1 MEDSRAVQKQLQ
13 VIMSKYSTLTINPNR
28 LIDAIHST
36 AKWGAKGVWGP
47 KPTDTGVCR
56 LALSDFDKQVRDW
69 FIGELGLLKC
79 QIKIDQMGNIF
90 GIYPGKNP
98 GLPTGIGS
106 HLDTQPN
113 GGRYDGIYGV
123 LSGLEVL
130 KTFQDNNYVPN
141 YPIAVVNWT
150 NEEGAR
156 FPQSIISSSVWA
168 GLVPLQHG
176 LNLKSLDD
184 IPVTLGDELVR
195 IGYNGTTPAS
205 YKENPLAA
213 HFEIH
218 IEQGPVLQNE
228 QKEIGVVT
236 GVQAYEWNRVTIKG
250 QSAHAGTTP
259 MNTRSD
265 ALQIASMCILKGIEI
280 ANAHGGCCTVGT
292 LSLEPSSV
300 NVIPH
305 LVSFTYDV
313 RHPDSEVVKAI
324 VKESKTEFEK
334 IAIRG
339 IGSPLAKLLAVE
351 WELMQT
357 SPTVKFN
364 ETCVSTVKQAAS
376 DIFPGKF
383 REIVSG
389 AGHDSVST
397 SYVCPTSMIFIPS
410 RDGLSHTPEEYST
423 PEQIS
428 NGFQVLLKTI
438 MAYDEKRANNEI

>member
-1 MEDSRAVQKQLQ
+1 
-13 VIMSKYSTLTINPNR
+13 MSKYHNLTINPNR
-28 LIDAIHST
+28 LIEAIHST
-36 AKWGAKGVWGP
+36 AEWGAKGVWGP

-69 FIGELGLLKC
+69 FIGELQQLKC
-79 QIKIDQMGNIF
+79 EIKVDQMGNIF
-90 GIYPGKNP
+90 GIYPGKNS

-130 KTFQDNNYVPN
+130 KTFHDNNYVPN
-141 YPIAVVNWT
+141 YPVAVVNWT

-176 LNLKSLDD
+176 HKLKSLDD
-184 IPVTLGDELVR
+184 TPVTLGDELVR

-218 IEQGPVLQNE
+218 IEQGPILQNE
-228 QKEIGVVT
+228 HKEIGVVT

-259 MNTRSD
+259 MNARCD
-265 ALQIASMCILKGIEI
+265 ALQISSMCILKGIEI
-280 ANAHGGCCTVGT
+280 AKLHGGCSTVGT

-300 NVIPH
+300 NVIPN
-305 LVSFTYDV
+305 LVCFTYDV
-313 RHPDSEVVKAI
+313 RHPDSQVVRAI
-324 VKESKTEFEK
+324 VEESKHEFEK
-334 IAIRG
+334 IASKG
-339 IGSPLAKLLAVE
+339 NGSPGAKLLVVE
-351 WELMQT
+351 WELIQT
-357 SPTVKFN
+357 SPTITFN
-364 ETCVSTVKQAAS
+364 ETCVTTVKQAAL
-376 DIFPGKF
+376 DLFPGKV

-397 SYVCPTSMIFIPS
+397 SCVCPTSMIFIPS
-410 RDGLSHTPEEYST
+410 KDGLSHTPEEYST
-423 PEQIS
+423 PDQIS
-428 NGFQVLLKTI
+428 NGFRVLLKTI
-438 MAYDEKRANNEI
+438 MAYDEKRTKDKI